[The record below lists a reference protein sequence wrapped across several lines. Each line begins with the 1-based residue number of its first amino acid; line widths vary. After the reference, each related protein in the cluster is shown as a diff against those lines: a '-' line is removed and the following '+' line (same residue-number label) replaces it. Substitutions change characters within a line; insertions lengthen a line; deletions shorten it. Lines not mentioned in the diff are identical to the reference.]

1 MFDVRWKLKKLLK
14 DNFAWKRLYLMFLEI
29 TEIFKNLYFP
39 PTNGFQLNPS
49 PFPIGFMAGFGPIG
63 EFYSLLLNWRNPW
76 FNTCH
81 VEHGR
86 VGDEGHGYDS

>member
-1 MFDVRWKLKKLLK
+1 
-14 DNFAWKRLYLMFLEI
+14 MFLEI

-63 EFYSLLLNWRNPW
+63 EFYSLLLN
-76 FNTCH
+76 
-81 VEHGR
+81 
-86 VGDEGHGYDS
+86 